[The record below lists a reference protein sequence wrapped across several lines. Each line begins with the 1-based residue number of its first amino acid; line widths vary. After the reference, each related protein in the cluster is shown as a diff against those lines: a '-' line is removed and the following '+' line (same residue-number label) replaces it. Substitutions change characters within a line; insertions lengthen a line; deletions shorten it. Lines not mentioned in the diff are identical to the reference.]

1 MTAPLKPKLLKE
13 STFQNL
19 VAAEQAR
26 NATLTDLLEAI
37 ENNST
42 DIPAWV
48 TAALGLPTVQ
58 KTALKSALYEVLG
71 LNNSVQKS
79 VEALP
84 DIYAIL
90 DDNADAG
97 NGAGLHNSIYR
108 GKNLGS
114 EPTADHYA
122 RINDATFKGL
132 WMGDYYAKSVTY
144 NYPDQ
149 SKENN
154 ALTSITQTLTERY
167 LHHNYR
173 KNCGDTAPSK
183 NHSLMAADQSLF
195 SAPMNK
201 GANKTE
207 GGYVGSDMYTIY
219 LDGALNAFNAFFGST
234 HILEHRELLVNAV
247 ASGRPSAGSWYSRK
261 VDLMNEC
268 MVYGSYIF
276 TPGNDGVTIPYRY
289 TIDKSQLAAF
299 HLNPSLISTRYWWWL
314 MNVVSA
320 ASFAYV
326 GNYGYAVCTLASVV
340 AGVRPA
346 ALICQ

>member
-1 MTAPLKPKLLKE
+1 MSNKLARDDTLQDIKAALQTHN
-13 STFQNL
+13 SHMDAWAGALSSLTTGDKSSL
-19 VAAEQAR
+19 VAAINWVLNKENTHEQDA
-26 NATLTDLLEAI
+26 AMHDVYAYLDSV
-37 ENNST
+37 ST
-42 DIPAWV
+42 AE
-48 TAALGLPTVQ
+48 T
-58 KTALKSALYEVLG
+58 
-71 LNNSVQKS
+71 
-79 VEALP
+79 
-84 DIYAIL
+84 
-90 DDNADAG
+90 
-97 NGAGLHNSIYR
+97 GAFIHNSLAR
-108 GKNLGS
+108 GISLGS

-195 SAPMNK
+195 IAPMNK

-207 GGYVGSDMYTIY
+207 GGYVGSDMYTVY

-247 ASGRPSAGSWYSRK
+247 ANGKPSGSAWYSRK

-276 TPGNDGVTIPYRY
+276 TPGNDGVTVPYLY

-299 HLNPSLISTRYWWWL
+299 HLKPSLISTRYWWWL

-320 ASFAYV
+320 ANFAWVGSSGAADYYV
-326 GNYGYAVCTLASVV
+326 ASEVT
-340 AGVRPA
+340 GVRPA